1 MFRGSSVRCTL
12 IASYCL
18 LVAMLIIIIAFYIVY
33 FTIVFFVLRFA
44 RVTRAL
50 TDETC
55 YARHRSERHMRSA
68 AATLS
73 EQYGDT
79 GTLSAATKLQ
89 RIASFRANA

>member
-1 MFRGSSVRCTL
+1 M
-12 IASYCL
+12 
-18 LVAMLIIIIAFYIVY
+18 
-33 FTIVFFVLRFA
+33 
-44 RVTRAL
+44 TRAL

-89 RIASFRANA
+89 RIASFRADA